1 MGVAEP
7 GFRWT
12 CTLKMAEEE
21 RSLEQTPTWA
31 VAAVATVFVLVSLL
45 LERGLHRL
53 GKVKALSV
61 SVSVSV
67 SVCLSLSLSSLPSL
81 AFFSIQEMFS
91 SA

>member
-31 VAAVATVFVLVSLL
+31 VASVATVFVLVSLL

-67 SVCLSLSLSSLPSL
+67 SLSLSSLPSL
-81 AFFSIQEMFS
+81 AFFLDEEMFS
-91 SA
+91 TA

>member
-1 MGVAEP
+1 MVGVAEP

-67 SVCLSLSLSSLPSL
+67 CLSLSLSLSLPL
-81 AFFSIQEMFS
+81 LFAIVGFFSG
-91 SA
+91 

>member
-1 MGVAEP
+1 VVGVAEP

-31 VAAVATVFVLVSLL
+31 VASVATVFVLVSLL

-61 SVSVSV
+61 SVS
-67 SVCLSLSLSSLPSL
+67 LSLSSLPSL
-81 AFFSIQEMFS
+81 AFFLDEEMFS
-91 SA
+91 TA

>member
-1 MGVAEP
+1 
-7 GFRWT
+7 
-12 CTLKMAEEE
+12 MAEEE

-61 SVSVSV
+61 SVSVS
-67 SVCLSLSLSSLPSL
+67 LPL
-81 AFFSIQEMFS
+81 LFAIVDFFSG
-91 SA
+91 